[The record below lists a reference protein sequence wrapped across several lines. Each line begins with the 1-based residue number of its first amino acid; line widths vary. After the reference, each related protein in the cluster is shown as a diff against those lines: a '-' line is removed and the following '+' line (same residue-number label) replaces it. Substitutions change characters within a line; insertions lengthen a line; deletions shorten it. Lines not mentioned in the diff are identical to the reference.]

1 MSGFSRALY
10 SWEGMPTELDAGS
23 GQDLPSRHWQ
33 RALEGGLIQR
43 DSVQEAMLPLLD
55 QVALAV
61 GEPVR
66 RVAWRGVEV
75 WRGVDGDLPD
85 VRGVYLHG
93 DVGRGKSLLM
103 QWLFDSVPIAEKRR
117 VHFHPFMEE
126 LHHRLHQATPP
137 GRVDLVLYVASLI
150 SAEARLLCFDEFYIT
165 TIADGVLLGRL
176 LSALHHCGVTL
187 CATSNWAPDHL
198 FQDGFN
204 RASVLPFIERL
215 KSRIQVC
222 ELGHGVDWRRRVPGG
237 VAGGQ
242 GLTRSP
248 EACFVHLTQTAPVAS
263 SLVLRHTTVPVL
275 GMADGVFWF
284 GFEALCNAMVGRAE
298 YMNLCSQAKT
308 VIISGLPGLTADDAD
323 AAMRFVVLVDLLYEH
338 RIPIRVHGHVALDE
352 ACPDGPASFAW
363 RRLVSRVHELSRLG
377 GCPE

>member
-1 MSGFSRALY
+1 MSGFSRALS
-10 SWEGMPTELDAGS
+10 SWEEKPTDLDAGN
-23 GQDLPSRHWQ
+23 GCDMPSRHWQ
-33 RALEGGLIQR
+33 RALASGSIQR
-43 DSVQEAMLPLLD
+43 DSVQEAVLPLMD
-55 QVALAV
+55 QVAQAV
-61 GEPVR
+61 ALPVR
-66 RVAWRGVEV
+66 RVVWRGVEV

-85 VRGVYLHG
+85 IRGVYLHG

-103 QWLFDSVPIAEKRR
+103 QWLFDSVPITEKRR

-126 LHHRLHQATPP
+126 LHHRLHQAKPP

-222 ELGHGVDWRRRVPGG
+222 ELAHGVDWRRRVPGK
-237 VAGGQ
+237 AGQ
-242 GLTRSP
+242 GMTHSA
-248 EACFVHLTQTAPVAS
+248 EACFAQMTGTAPHPS
-263 SLVLRHTTVPVL
+263 SIVLRHTTVPVRGL
-275 GMADGVFWF
+275 ENGVFWF
-284 GFEALCNAMVGRAE
+284 GFEALCNAMLGRAE
-298 YMNLCSQAKT
+298 YMNLCSQAKA

-377 GCPE
+377 ECPE